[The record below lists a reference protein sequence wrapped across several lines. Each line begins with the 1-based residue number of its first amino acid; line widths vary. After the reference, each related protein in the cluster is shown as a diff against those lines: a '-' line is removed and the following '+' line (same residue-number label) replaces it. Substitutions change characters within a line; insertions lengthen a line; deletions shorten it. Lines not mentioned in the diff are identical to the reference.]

1 MRKMTEADRLKME
14 KTKNFLSLY
23 SLAIENLKVI
33 SELEQHINENL
44 NNPSIGGKGYLTG
57 SGKPYLSGGAGAA
70 VIKADS
76 MQSYSQSQTER
87 NQEIM
92 KDIENAIALLD
103 ISKGKTILER
113 RFLLM
118 QSWEEIRQ
126 AMNLCRDTCYKFY
139 RDALV
144 ELYNK
149 LYTVEAVHGQKEFK
163 I

>member
-23 SLAIENLKVI
+23 SLAVENLKVI

-76 MQSYSQSQTER
+76 MQSYSQSQTKR

-92 KDIENAIALLD
+92 KDIENAIAD
-103 ISKGKTILER
+103 NETMRAFIEYNIMMGNIEDPSED
-113 RFLLM
+113 
-118 QSWEEIRQ
+118 EEEG
-126 AMNLCRDTCYKFY
+126 DGE
-139 RDALV
+139 DD
-144 ELYNK
+144 
-149 LYTVEAVHGQKEFK
+149 
-163 I
+163 